1 MLRPDRKPV
10 PQQLLVN
17 PEDPALGF
25 YAVAVADLDIGEKVV
40 VAAARGT
47 GGVYL
52 SSEGGRSQT
61 YRLTGLTGEDI
72 RVLAVEYAAG
82 SVYFWAGAVAFGD
95 DPGKG
100 CFRLQVIDPRN
111 TPEGWR
117 PFSQG
122 WTGGGVKSI
131 ALMGTTVFAATV
143 SSGVLSLSSTDKDPA
158 WKVPDFVRCGLPQKN
173 QGRLHTVEDIAVDP
187 GNRLIFAVGAQG
199 VFCSEDRGLRYEKRS
214 RHEFETVTLP
224 PTWLFSSLEHE
235 ISVVSEDEA
244 EGH

>member
-1 MLRPDRKPV
+1 
-10 PQQLLVN
+10 
-17 PEDPALGF
+17 
-25 YAVAVADLDIGEKVV
+25 V

-52 SSEGGRSQT
+52 SAEGGRSQT

-117 PFSQG
+117 PFGEG

-131 ALMGTTVFAATV
+131 ALLGTTVFRRHGVGGRAVALEHRQEPGLEAPRLRPLRPAAEEP
-143 SSGVLSLSSTDKDPA
+143 GQAL
-158 WKVPDFVRCGLPQKN
+158 
-173 QGRLHTVEDIAVDP
+173 TVEDIAVDP

-199 VFCSEDRGLRYEKRS
+199 VFSSQDRGVSYEKRS

-224 PTWLFSSLEHE
+224 PTWLFSSLEHQ
-235 ISVVSEDEA
+235 ISVVSEDET
-244 EGH
+244 ERH